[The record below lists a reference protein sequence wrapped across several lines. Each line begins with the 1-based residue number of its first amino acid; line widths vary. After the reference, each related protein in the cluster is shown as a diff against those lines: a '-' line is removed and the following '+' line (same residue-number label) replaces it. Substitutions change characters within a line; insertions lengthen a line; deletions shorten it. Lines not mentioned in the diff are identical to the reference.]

1 VWEALRGKGFGEDGM
16 GRRGLCGCRSGEQ
29 LAAQR
34 ISRSSFVAQAKRTQ
48 PQASVACCF
57 GPSAAS
63 GVRGQVARFEYRTTH
78 AVAIAGV
85 GMSMRR
91 SATRRFELMPTTSP
105 LPKASART
113 SLPIVAFFA
122 AVAVLSASCATSSP
136 PPSPTTATATT
147 SRPRSRHREHSGH
160 RSRRHR
166 RSGHGRHRVGPRGRR
181 QTSV

>member
-1 VWEALRGKGFGEDGM
+1 M
-16 GRRGLCGCRSGEQ
+16 GRRGLRGCRSGEQ
-29 LAAQR
+29 RAAQR
-34 ISRSSFVAQAKRTQ
+34 ISRSSFMAQAKRTQ
-48 PQASVACCF
+48 PQASVACGLARQRRRGC
-57 GPSAAS
+57 
-63 GVRGQVARFEYRTTH
+63 GQVARFEYRTTH
-78 AVAIAGV
+78 AVTIAGV

-166 RSGHGRHRVGPRGRR
+166 RSGPGRHRVGPRGRR